1 MSMTPQIQT
10 GGQRAPASDDTR
22 VVLRGGTLG
31 LIGFGASSVLQFV
44 LVLVITHGLPTREA
58 GVFIE
63 SIALFSIAASF
74 ATFGAELGLVRT
86 LPRLR
91 TLGRVHEMRTTTNS
105 AVASVMGLS
114 AVAVVVLFVA
124 AHSLADAFYDVGSRP
139 LAIEYIH
146 VLAPFIPAMAM
157 VTLFLAATR
166 AIGSMVPWTAAQA
179 GLPALR
185 VALVGATVAVG
196 ASATAVGAGWAAP
209 TLAIGA
215 FLCLTYLRRQRRM
228 ERRHRV
234 QHTQRFL
241 STSDAA
247 AFWRFSAARGL
258 ASMAG
263 SALTWLDVLLVG
275 HYRSPR
281 DAAVYA
287 AASRLAVLGTLGLQA
302 IGAATQ
308 PRISSLLTA
317 HEFGR
322 VQRLYHAAAMYA
334 TALMWPFYVFVMV
347 FAGAVMGV
355 FGAEF
360 ESGAHPLVILS
371 VAMMFNVATGN
382 VTGILLMSG
391 KSGWALGNSVTT
403 LSVNVVLNVILIP
416 RYGIPGAAVA
426 WATCIIVNNLLAM
439 AQVRWLTG
447 IVPFARAHLEVGL
460 AAVGCFGV
468 ISLIARGL
476 VDHQYAA
483 MGVALLIAS
492 PAYLGLL
499 WSRRRVVW
507 PTQADA

>member
-1 MSMTPQIQT
+1 MSTTPQIQM
-10 GGQRAPASDDTR
+10 GGRQAAAPDDAR

-31 LIGFGASSVLQFV
+31 LIGIGAASALQFV
-44 LVLVITHGLPTREA
+44 LVLVITHGLPTSEA

-63 SIALFSIAASF
+63 SIALFSIATSF

-86 LPRLR
+86 LSRLR
-91 TLGRVHEMRTTTNS
+91 ALERVQEMRTTTNS
-105 AVASVMGLS
+105 ALASVIALS
-114 AVAVVVLFVA
+114 AVAAVVLFA
-124 AHSLADAFYDVGSRP
+124 AAPSLANVFYDAGSRP
-139 LAIEYIH
+139 LAVEYIQ
-146 VLAPFIPAMAM
+146 VMAPFIPAMAM

-185 VALVGATVAVG
+185 VALVGATVVVG
-196 ASATAVGAGWAAP
+196 ASATALAAGWAAP
-209 TLAIGA
+209 TLAIGT
-215 FLCLTYLRRQRRM
+215 FLWLTYLRRQRRM
-228 ERRHRV
+228 EHRHRV
-234 QHTQRFL
+234 RRTERFVSRGDL
-241 STSDAA
+241 A

-308 PRISSLLTA
+308 PRISSLLTTQ
-317 HEFGR
+317 EFGR
-322 VQRLYHAAAMYA
+322 VQRLYHAAATYA
-334 TALMWPFYVFVMV
+334 TALLWPFYLLVMI
-347 FAGAVMGV
+347 FAEPVMRIFGSDFQPGAQ
-355 FGAEF
+355 
-360 ESGAHPLVILS
+360 PLVILS

-391 KSGWALGNSVTT
+391 KSGWALGNSLTT
-403 LSVNVVLNVILIP
+403 LAVNVVLNLLLIP
-416 RYGIPGAAVA
+416 SYGIQGAAVA
-426 WATCIIVNNLLAM
+426 WAACIIVNNVLAVVE
-439 AQVRWLTG
+439 VRWLTG

-460 AAVGCFGV
+460 AAVGCFG
-468 ISLIARGL
+468 LIGLVSRGL
-476 VDHQYAA
+476 VDRQYAA
-483 MGVALLIAS
+483 MGVALVIAS
-492 PAYLGLL
+492 PAYLGIL